1 MHHTEST
8 SVKSNMSTIQ
18 RGVSCLF
25 IYLFVSGIHTMYNV
39 YNYTYITGRT
49 KHILPWIY
57 MYRAQD
63 MYKRS
68 YSEDLVHLHKLIT
81 ELHYDHRVTL

>member
-1 MHHTEST
+1 
-8 SVKSNMSTIQ
+8 
-18 RGVSCLF
+18 
-25 IYLFVSGIHTMYNV
+25 MYNV

-49 KHILPWIY
+49 KHILPRIY

-68 YSEDLVHLHKLIT
+68 YSEDLVPLHKLIT